1 MLYGNQVIQNEIIS
15 KVHEFET
22 NYNKKVI
29 FGSMVG
35 SISKGVERYDS
46 DYDTRFLYFD
56 QTKQGV
62 VRWDQKKENI
72 KEDQIHYCYIPT
84 KEYGYV
90 DGMTY
95 RSRYGDFE
103 LEDKSF
109 FYDKIAFWEFTSFI
123 NFLTNPKLD
132 DKVSVGLYHIVGWT
146 FNSPFCWDP
155 YGIKERISC
164 LIDKM
169 FVLEYEIQYYRNY
182 ILSMQNKDSVM
193 LREYLYAAYYALAME
208 YCIKNNRFAPVY
220 FKTLLSLCRNEEL
233 AKAVLKL
240 EEDYYSFDLSEVESG
255 NYERKMMA
263 QRKTVRNDVIDGFL
277 RQIVDQTQNYEGKM
291 PKSGTDYRGKVVE
304 IILDALN

>member
-1 MLYGNQVIQNEIIS
+1 MCMRGGVNE
-15 KVHEFET
+15 
-22 NYNKKVI
+22 
-29 FGSMVG
+29 GQ
-35 SISKGVERYDS
+35 
-46 DYDTRFLYFD
+46 L
-56 QTKQGV
+56 
-62 VRWDQKKENI
+62 
-72 KEDQIHYCYIPT
+72 HYCYIPGT
-84 KEYGYV
+84 PGYYV
-90 DGMTY
+90 EGDSY
-95 RSRYGDFE
+95 RNSVLKHE
-103 LEDKSF
+103 AKDKGL
-109 FYDKIAFWEFTSFI
+109 FYDKIAFWELTSF
-123 NFLTNPKLD
+123 LGLLKYPELD
-132 DKVSVGLYHIVGWT
+132 GAFSVGLYHTAAWT
-146 FNSPFCWDP
+146 FNSPYCWDP